1 MTYRATETRRTLLN
15 QDCRLVCLLIGGC
28 TDKTCRQRVGTYAC
42 IRFVDGIV
50 GSSRVSHEGSVDG
63 RAYCAH
69 PTRSPWV
76 GKYTTV
82 GTHSG
87 GGEWSDDD
95 GGGDSEGH
103 EKSIKER
110 GVGVAAGMRRRVC
123 TYIEM

>member
-1 MTYRATETRRTLLN
+1 MPVYASSTASPRRGFFEGE
-15 QDCRLVCLLIGGC
+15 D
-28 TDKTCRQRVGTYAC
+28 
-42 IRFVDGIV
+42 
-50 GSSRVSHEGSVDG
+50 EGSVG

-87 GGEWSDDD
+87 REGEWSDD
-95 GGGDSEGH
+95 GGETATTGVGDSEGH

-110 GVGVAAGMRRRVC
+110 GVGVAAGTWHNSMY
-123 TYIEM
+123 TGM